1 MPIADDYHLGVDI
14 TLPAVRAFV
23 AVARAGSFRGAAAA
37 LGVSQPTVSA
47 AVRRLEAAAGR
58 PLLVRDRDGAR
69 LTELGAGVLAHA
81 AAVTAAADEFE
92 ALLAGD
98 APGLT
103 VGFMGE
109 AAGTRTS
116 MLLGA
121 VRRAS
126 GRDVRLRR
134 FDFDDP
140 SCGLLAGTSDL
151 AVVWPPLTD
160 DALDLMVVSADRRAV
175 AVPAGDPLSRASALG
190 PADLGGRVWVVP
202 RSPDPVWRDFRSPG
216 SLGVTDIAGEIGSGA
231 IEETLELVAAG
242 QGIAL
247 LSQSTDEHYARTGVV
262 FVPLSGDRRCTV
274 ALAWRRA
281 DTRPVLSRILAELRG
296 HAPAGHPPAP

>member
-1 MPIADDYHLGVDI
+1 MDV

-23 AVARAGSFRGAAAA
+23 AVARAGSFRGAATS

-47 AVRRLEAAAGR
+47 AVKRLEAGAGR
-58 PLLVRDRDGAR
+58 PLLIRDRDGVR
-69 LTELGAGVLAHA
+69 LTELGGRLLAHA
-81 AAVTAAADEFE
+81 VAVTTAADELE

-98 APGLT
+98 TSGLT

-116 MLLGA
+116 RLFDGI
-121 VRRAS
+121 RRAS
-126 GRDVRLRR
+126 GREVRPRR

-151 AVVWPPLTD
+151 AVVWPPLSTG
-160 DALDLMVVSADRRAV
+160 DALEVLVLGSDRRAV
-175 AVPAGDPLSRASALG
+175 AVPAGDPLARLAEVG
-190 PADLGGRVWVVP
+190 PADLAGRVWVVP
-202 RSPDPVWRDFRSPG
+202 RSPDPVWRAFRHPG
-216 SLGVTDIAGEIGSGA
+216 SIGVGDIAGEVESRA

-247 LSQSTDEHYARTGVV
+247 LSQSTDDHYARAGVV
-262 FVPLSGDRRCTV
+262 FVLLSDGCRCTTAV
-274 ALAWRRA
+274 AWRRA
-281 DTRPVLSRILAELRG
+281 DTRPVIARILAGL
-296 HAPAGHPPAP
+296 